1 MRALIQRKPLL
12 IILLLAAITRLTLL
26 SAILIKNPDGI
37 YVHDSYGYWNI
48 GYNVTHNGVFS
59 QSENFP
65 FDPDYYRTP
74 VYPLFITFAELIG
87 PEGITIIILQ
97 IIVAVLT
104 CYFVFKIAHLLT
116 NNSFISNIAALIV
129 AVDLPSIALSNL
141 VLTETLFT
149 FLMVL
154 SFFFLIRYF
163 QNEKMSDLLFTGVFS
178 GLLILCRPIAFFI
191 PFLFLVFI
199 SYRSFRRMN
208 ELFKQLIV
216 YSGIVLLT
224 LTPWLVRN
232 KVVFGHYFLSVIR
245 EHNLLNYQAA
255 AVYAERFNRPLPQA
269 QRILR
274 WKTFRNF
281 KGNAHAQPY
290 EYAKFIEKEALSVI
304 SDYPSIFIK
313 EQVRQVGY
321 FFFKPTRAFFEI
333 QLGHWGQ
340 GYNTIPKE
348 FSVFD
353 NFRKGTS
360 KITMALVFFQLIMMA
375 AVYIAFAFGII
386 FMKKMRLRFHLILF
400 SLTILCFALM
410 NLPPVTES
418 RFRVPVVPLIAI
430 ISACGFYSFKT
441 KYFSNLK
448 QKSGIER

>member
-12 IILLLAAITRLTLL
+12 IILILAAITRLLLL
-26 SAILIKNPDGI
+26 SAILVKNPDGI

-48 GYNVTHNGVFS
+48 GYNITHNGIFS

-74 VYPLFITFAELIG
+74 VYPLFISFAEMIG

-97 IIVAVLT
+97 IIAAVLT
-104 CYFVFKIAHLLT
+104 CYFVFKIARLLT
-116 NNSFISNIAALIV
+116 NNSFISNAAALLV
-129 AVDLPSIALSNL
+129 AIDLPSIALSNL

-154 SFFFLIRYF
+154 SFYFFIRYF
-163 QNEKMSDLLFTGVFS
+163 QNAKMSDLIFTGVFT
-178 GLLILCRPIAFFI
+178 GLLILSRPIAFFI

-199 SYRSFRRMN
+199 SYRSFRRMS
-208 ELFKQLIV
+208 ELLKQLIV
-216 YSGIVLLT
+216 YSGIVLFT
-224 LTPWLVRN
+224 LSPWLIRN

-281 KGNAHAQPY
+281 KGDAHEQPY

-304 SDYPSIFIK
+304 SDYPYIFIK
-313 EQVRQVGY
+313 EQVRQVVY

-333 QLGHWGQ
+333 QLGNWGQ

-348 FSVFD
+348 FSVFY
-353 NFRKGTS
+353 NFWNGTS
-360 KITMALVFFQLIMMA
+360 KITMALVFFQLIMMTI
-375 AVYIAFAFGII
+375 VYLGFAFGIF
-386 FMKKMRLRFHLILF
+386 FMKKMRLRFHFMLF
-400 SLTILCFALM
+400 LFTIFCFALM

-430 ISACGFYSFKT
+430 ISACGLYYIKMN
-441 KYFSNLK
+441 YLK
-448 QKSGIER
+448 VLKGKRGRKN